1 MTLDDATVTRIAAT
15 LDDAAMAVTQTPKI
29 TLEFPELRIED
40 AYRIQR
46 ANIAR
51 RLSRGETLVGM
62 KMGLTSLAKMEQMG
76 VHDPIYGHLTNTMLR
91 GDGDPIVRSEHGQ
104 PRVEPEVAFLLD
116 KDLSGRVTP
125 AEAMQAVGGVC
136 AAIEVIDSR
145 FAKFQFTLIDVVA
158 DNASSTRFFIGST
171 VRPPSEV
178 DLGNLGMVLRRNG
191 RIEKVG
197 SSAAILEHP
206 ARSLARLSIM
216 LDAVGE
222 GLRAGQIVLAG
233 GATAAIHVDAGDHI
247 RLDVDGLGSVETSVI
262 A

>member
-1 MTLDDATVTRIAAT
+1 MTLDDATIQRLATT
-15 LDDAAMAVTQTPKI
+15 LDDAAMAMTQTPKL
-29 TLEFPELRIED
+29 TLEFPELSIQD

-51 RLSRGETLVGM
+51 RLARGEALVGM

-76 VHDPIYGHLTNTMLR
+76 VHDPIYGHLTSSMLR

-116 KDLSGRVTP
+116 KDLRGRVTP
-125 AEAMQAVGGVC
+125 AQAMQSVGGVC
-136 AAIEVIDSR
+136 AALEVIDSR
-145 FAKFQFTLIDVVA
+145 FAKFQFTLLDVVA
-158 DNASSTRFFIGST
+158 DNASSTRFFLGT
-171 VRPPSEV
+171 TFRRPDEV
-178 DLGNLGMVLRRNG
+178 NLGNLGMVLRRNG

-206 ARSLARLSIM
+206 ARSLARLATM

-222 GLRAGQIVLAG
+222 GLQAGQIVLAG
-233 GATAAIHVDAGDHI
+233 GATAAIHVNAGDLL
-247 RLDVDGLGSVETSVI
+247 RLDVEGLGSVETCVLP
-262 A
+262 